1 MTEELCHEHQC
12 PIVKVSTNRSARC
25 LVEWLLDRCRGS
37 RVVDFIPPVDDEI
50 VGEIVFSTGLVLPVV
65 RILRLASV
73 NPPKPLWKHKSLDV
87 RLDALSRFIYDGI
100 HWMPRERKLYVQ
112 FVYKYGHDY
121 PVMAEIDVDGALNE
135 LLGEEADAAVED
147 FLNGGLGPAD
157 GQ

>member
-1 MTEELCHEHQC
+1 
-12 PIVKVSTNRSARC
+12 
-25 LVEWLLDRCRGS
+25 
-37 RVVDFIPPVDDEI
+37 VDFIPPVDDEI
-50 VGEIVFSTGLVLPVV
+50 VGEIVFSTGLILPVV

-87 RLDALSRFIYDGI
+87 RLEALSCFIYDGI
-100 HWMPRERKLYVQ
+100 RWMPGMPGERRLYIQ
-112 FVYKYGHDY
+112 FVYGSD

-147 FLNGGLGPAD
+147 WGVGGVGSED